1 MESHASAEGFCL
13 CHLMSVWHTIGRIGL
28 YLGYYNVG
36 YAEQRRRFVG
46 DEQLYVHLM
55 ALVNLLASLAYLSL
69 SQLWTYEPFVF
80 LLYVPLYVYFLLLRR
95 HLTELLNECATTH
108 RRIQRVLG
116 ALFCVR
122 IRRECS
128 YTLASIVMLVSLL
141 SWQLRMYSFY
151 QSCFIAGVAFIY
163 HLQLLFFGSYLLW
176 LSCIYR
182 SLNAFLWRH
191 MRSDRLGLLR
201 ALLREQS
208 TIWRLHRRVTRY
220 FGLHFVSFMA
230 LPGLR
235 LLLMLQH
242 GTGRQLSLQLVYIV
256 LLLLLQA
263 LLLLIGLNL
272 QRQRRRFQRN
282 FLRLRDDPN
291 LFVLRSWRL
300 LQHRTLPQAFGV
312 TLMRRRQHLRR
323 NQDIVTTMFSTN
335 FAATQLVPHPLL
347 LASVG
352 CKAFS
357 LALTLATFRTL
368 LVSHLRELLLLL
380 VLRLLLH
387 KHFNSDES
395 GEGEGP
401 FDDDSNGNVT
411 QTISQVYR
419 FYFYDEF
426 E

>member
-55 ALVNLLASLAYLSL
+55 GARESAGQPGLPLAESALDVRA
-69 SQLWTYEPFVF
+69 VC
-80 LLYVPLYVYFLLLRR
+80 VPAV
-95 HLTELLNECATTH
+95 CAAV
-108 RRIQRVLG
+108 RVLPAAAAPPHG
-116 ALFCVR
+116 AV
-122 IRRECS
+122 E
-128 YTLASIVMLVSLL
+128 
-141 SWQLRMYSFY
+141 
-151 QSCFIAGVAFIY
+151 
-163 HLQLLFFGSYLLW
+163 
-176 LSCIYR
+176 
-182 SLNAFLWRH
+182 
-191 MRSDRLGLLR
+191 
-201 ALLREQS
+201 
-208 TIWRLHRRVTRY
+208 RVC
-220 FGLHFVSFMA
+220 
-230 LPGLR
+230 
-235 LLLMLQH
+235 
-242 GTGRQLSLQLVYIV
+242 
-256 LLLLLQA
+256 
-263 LLLLIGLNL
+263 
-272 QRQRRRFQRN
+272 
-282 FLRLRDDPN
+282 DDPQEDPAGARGT
-291 LFVLRSWRL
+291 VLSWRL